1 MIETNIGYEMEE
13 FHLGYFG
20 FGSSLGG
27 IMFAFKINETQATK
41 VYGIPFDS
49 IDPEDIYIVSKD
61 FIEFA
66 EAMGGVWDVHRCQL
80 PDKKRSA
87 V

>member
-1 MIETNIGYEMEE
+1 
-13 FHLGYFG
+13 
-20 FGSSLGG
+20 
-27 IMFAFKINETQATK
+27 MFAFKINETQAAK

-61 FIEFA
+61 FIEFT
-66 EAMGGVWDVHRCQL
+66 EAMGGVWDVSRCQL